1 MWNQIENQLLIKF
14 KQNQKVKNR
23 IGDVRFSLANHQIT
37 PGNWFK
43 IWDERVI
50 PKWVLLNLKFWKG
63 VEFSSFL
70 KIFHKPILGQ
80 AADDLL
86 DIVYDN

>member
-14 KQNQKVKNR
+14 KQNQKIKNK

-43 IWDERVI
+43 YHSSLKMYYNTILILNKRYNFEFLEDQVI
-50 PKWVLLNLKFWKG
+50 NQF
-63 VEFSSFL
+63 
-70 KIFHKPILGQ
+70 
-80 AADDLL
+80 
-86 DIVYDN
+86 

>member
-1 MWNQIENQLLIKF
+1 MSAVKF
-14 KQNQKVKNR
+14 KILKGGR
-23 IGDVRFSLANHQIT
+23 I
-37 PGNWFK
+37 FK
-43 IWDERVI
+43 
-50 PKWVLLNLKFWKG
+50 
-63 VEFSSFL
+63 L